1 MSDIK
6 ENSNIDSGFNSEVNK
21 NLKQVIVALT
31 NIMLTS
37 NTRFHF
43 TYTDPKSDKVVILSN
58 GIKDNYQADL
68 NSDKIGFGNPTPAP
82 DPKLTLRTD
91 KNGKTITTGA
101 DTAKSE
107 FKSDKKDYSNS
118 MFKNTDSTDIK
129 SDEDK
134 EPLQVICPKTDLG
147 KLMQDKPVKAS
158 AIESQSE
165 IKSDKKD
172 EEKSVVDNF
181 ESDTKI
187 REIEPDYTN
196 DLKINPTTGLNSV
209 QERQLKDACQE
220 AVLKMNSVFAF
231 DKKAYVSG
239 TTRQKNSIKMNYTKK
254 RGFFKESEIKS
265 EILKENA
272 NAPTI
277 KSLIAG
283 TGFKFSKVTTKKNR
297 LYYLPA
303 IGLNMLESSWNGLD
317 TRNQKRRKLLI
328 QATADFLQ
336 HQNMNNDD
344 KLMKQVKEFKP
355 NVAKFRDSFGEIK
368 HIANQHGKVFNLDR
382 SLYKK
387 ASAKAKTAAVNN
399 LRHNCTDYDKGMK
412 LVEQISDVN
421 QAHIAF
427 NNIVNK
433 VFNAMN
439 MNYPS
444 LHTEINRQWKEH
456 LERYNNSGKFVI
468 EKN

>member
-6 ENSNIDSGFNSEVNK
+6 ENSNINSDFNSEVDK
-21 NLKQVIVALT
+21 NLKQAIVALT

-58 GIKDNYQADL
+58 GIKGDPQSDF
-68 NSDKIGFGNPTPAP
+68 NSDEIDFGNPTPAP
-82 DPKLTLRTD
+82 DPKLILRTD
-91 KNGKTITTGA
+91 KNGKTITTDA

-107 FKSDKKDYSNS
+107 SKSDKKDYSDS
-118 MFKNTDSTDIK
+118 MFKTTDSTDIK

-134 EPLQVICPKTDLG
+134 EPLQVICPKTDLD
-147 KLMQDKPVKAS
+147 KLMQDKPVKVP

-172 EEKSVVDNF
+172 EDKSVADSF
-181 ESDTKI
+181 TYDTKFVKT
-187 REIEPDYTN
+187 EPTYTN

-254 RGFFKESEIKS
+254 RGFFKESDIKS

-283 TGFKFSKVTTKKNR
+283 TGFKFSKS
-297 LYYLPA
+297 Y
-303 IGLNMLESSWNGLD
+303 
-317 TRNQKRRKLLI
+317 
-328 QATADFLQ
+328 
-336 HQNMNNDD
+336 
-344 KLMKQVKEFKP
+344 
-355 NVAKFRDSFGEIK
+355 
-368 HIANQHGKVFNLDR
+368 
-382 SLYKK
+382 YKK
-387 ASAKAKTAAVNN
+387 
-399 LRHNCTDYDKGMK
+399 
-412 LVEQISDVN
+412 E
-421 QAHIAF
+421 
-427 NNIVNK
+427 
-433 VFNAMN
+433 
-439 MNYPS
+439 
-444 LHTEINRQWKEH
+444 
-456 LERYNNSGKFVI
+456 
-468 EKN
+468 

>member
-6 ENSNIDSGFNSEVNK
+6 ENSNINSDFNSEVDK
-21 NLKQVIVALT
+21 NLKQAIVALT

-58 GIKDNYQADL
+58 GIKK
-68 NSDKIGFGNPTPAP
+68 NSQSDFSSDEIDFGNPTPAP
-82 DPKLTLRTD
+82 DPKLILRTD
-91 KNGKTITTGA
+91 KNGKATTT
-101 DTAKSE
+101 DTVKSE
-107 FKSDKKDYSNS
+107 FKSDKKDYSDS
-118 MFKNTDSTDIK
+118 MFKTTDSTDIK
-129 SDEDK
+129 SDKDK
-134 EPLQVICPKTDLG
+134 EPLQVICPKTDLD
-147 KLMQDKPVKAS
+147 KLMQDKPVKIS
-158 AIESQSE
+158 ATQSQSD

-172 EEKSVVDNF
+172 EEESIADNF
-181 ESDTKI
+181 TSDTKI

-254 RGFFKESEIKS
+254 RGFFKESDIKS

-277 KSLIAG
+277 KSLIAA

-336 HQNMNNDD
+336 HQNMNNDA

-368 HIANQHGKVFNLDR
+368 RIANQHGKVFNLDR

-456 LERYNNSGKFVI
+456 LKRYNNSGKFVI

>member
-6 ENSNIDSGFNSEVNK
+6 ENSNIDSGFNSEVDK
-21 NLKQVIVALT
+21 NLKQAIVALT

-58 GIKDNYQADL
+58 GIKKNSQSDF
-68 NSDKIGFGNPTPAP
+68 NSDEIDFGNPTPAP
-82 DPKLTLRTD
+82 DPKLILRTD
-91 KNGKTITTGA
+91 KNGKATTT
-101 DTAKSE
+101 DTVKSE
-107 FKSDKKDYSNS
+107 FKSDKKDYSDS
-118 MFKNTDSTDIK
+118 MFKTTDSTDIK
-129 SDEDK
+129 SDKDK
-134 EPLQVICPKTDLG
+134 EPLQVICPKTDLD
-147 KLMQDKPVKAS
+147 KLMQDKPVKIS
-158 AIESQSE
+158 ATQSQSD

-172 EEKSVVDNF
+172 EEESIADNF
-181 ESDTKI
+181 TSDTKI

-254 RGFFKESEIKS
+254 RGFFKESDIKS

-336 HQNMNNDD
+336 HQNMNNDA

-368 HIANQHGKVFNLDR
+368 RIANQHGKVFNLDS

-456 LERYNNSGKFVI
+456 LKRYNNSGKFVI